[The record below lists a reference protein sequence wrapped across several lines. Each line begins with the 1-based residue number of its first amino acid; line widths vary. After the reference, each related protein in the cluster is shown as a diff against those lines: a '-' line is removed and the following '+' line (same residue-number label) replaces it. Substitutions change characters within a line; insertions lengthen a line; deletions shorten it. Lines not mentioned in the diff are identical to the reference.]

1 MTSPI
6 QPTQAEKSAADRAQ
20 TFLDW
25 TKVNSTA
32 LSIGAAVIVV
42 AAIGFWFYGRN
53 QQIKETNAQRALL
66 NAKQSLTSNNLQL
79 AQTDLKAVYDRYG
92 STEAGVEAAMLLAQL
107 SYDAGKPQDGISML
121 EKAAGSGAA
130 SRVEPTIRSLQGDG
144 YAQMGKLGEAAK
156 QYQAAAAA
164 TPFALEKAYFQAKAA
179 RAFQAAGDTAQAR
192 QLWTALAEDPT
203 SSAVS
208 EARVRLGELTAAPA
222 KP

>member
-1 MTSPI
+1 M
-6 QPTQAEKSAADRAQ
+6 QAFAPRRAADRIDRDQRADAKAARGHGARRAQ
-20 TFLDW
+20 APLEIVGGRA
-25 TKVNSTA
+25 KSGA
-32 LSIGAAVIVV
+32 GGAELKLAGGGRRGGEAHLPIGGFAAPCLVAAVEEIEQARTRHDRNPR
-42 AAIGFWFYGRN
+42 AA
-53 QQIKETNAQRALL
+53 
-66 NAKQSLTSNNLQL
+66 
-79 AQTDLKAVYDRYG
+79 
-92 STEAGVEAAMLLAQL
+92 
-107 SYDAGKPQDGISML
+107 ML